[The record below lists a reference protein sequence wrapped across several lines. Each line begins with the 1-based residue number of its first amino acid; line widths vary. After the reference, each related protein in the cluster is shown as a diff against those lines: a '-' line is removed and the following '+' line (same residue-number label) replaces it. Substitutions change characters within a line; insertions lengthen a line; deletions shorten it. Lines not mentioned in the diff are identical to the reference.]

1 METGKIIRS
10 IGASVTLALLVTGCA
25 KSENNTLPSTTK
37 DAIDF
42 TPLVTRSAVTSLGD
56 GDSFAVWAR
65 ESGDGISNLILNNEE
80 VHCINGNWSYD
91 NLRYWKSGK
100 TYDFYALYPHDT
112 PNVELRNSGSGE
124 TPQIVV
130 TNFDVRND
138 VDLMTAEQAG
148 IHYIGNP
155 SPVIFTFRHLLSKVE
170 IIGRID
176 PALAAAGVTVRI
188 VSASLYGMPTTGDCT
203 IEPQTYGTWSL
214 GDPTD
219 VTSPFDTET
228 NIPLSETGTSVFG
241 EMLLFPQTVSDA
253 FRLDIVY
260 EYTDAHYTENRFT
273 KSIRLADTG
282 LTEWQPTTG
291 YRYTFTIGNEYILFE
306 KPEVLPWR
314 SASGGIITVE

>member
-1 METGKIIRS
+1 MKTAGIIRS
-10 IGASVTLALLVTGCA
+10 IGAGVTLALLITGCA
-25 KSENNTLPSTTK
+25 KSETSSLPTPK
-37 DAIDF
+37 NAIDF
-42 TPLVTRSAVTSLGD
+42 SPLVTRSVVTSLGE

-65 ESGDGISNLILNNEE
+65 KSGDGTSQLILDQEE
-80 VHCINGNWSYD
+80 VRSSSGTWSYD
-91 NLRYWKSGK
+91 NLRYWEIGK
-100 TYDFYALYPHDT
+100 TYDFYALYPHDV
-112 PNVELRNSGSGE
+112 PNVELQNSGSGE
-124 TPQIVV
+124 TPQIAI
-130 TNFDVRND
+130 TNFDTRNA
-138 VDLMTAEQAG
+138 VDLMTAEHTG
-148 IHYIGNP
+148 ILYTGNP
-155 SPVIFTFRHLLSKVE
+155 SPVIFTLRHLLSKVE

-176 PALAAAGVTVRI
+176 PALTASGVTVRI

-219 VTSPFDTET
+219 VISPFDTET